1 MNKPGNTQKEG
12 FQNPFIAGPSVVRND
27 FIGRK
32 DIIDK
37 IVFFLKDKRD
47 INFLIYG
54 QRRIGKT
61 SLLNKIQEI
70 AGSLRLAQPVYF
82 NFQDKGR
89 IPLPQLLFEIGKEIN
104 RDLDLKLDVNERDF
118 SPSNA
123 FQYFKKHF
131 VPSIMTKID
140 REQVLLLIFDEFDV
154 LAAGENTDTGS
165 IDYNHTPASK
175 SFIPFLENLAEEI
188 RDNQYALKFIFAI
201 GSNYKNV
208 ELKRLNK
215 LERFGPHAEI
225 SYFTREETRAL
236 LTSLTV
242 HSIPF
247 KKEAVDLIYHLTSG
261 HPYFTQCLAR
271 VSFDSAERKGKKYIT
286 LNIVKQELMTAT
298 RIFSSSV
305 SRIWDSFHAVD
316 QVILYIIATIKEE
329 NRPATTEAIREKAI
343 AFKVVPAVESL
354 SQTLARLKDIKAIKE
369 NKDPEVSYDFYV
381 EFIRKWIG
389 TKSPGQLLSYH
400 GFLGL

>member
-61 SLLNKIQEI
+61 SLLNKIQ
-70 AGSLRLAQPVYF
+70 
-82 NFQDKGR
+82 
-89 IPLPQLLFEIGKEIN
+89 
-104 RDLDLKLDVNERDF
+104 
-118 SPSNA
+118 
-123 FQYFKKHF
+123 
-131 VPSIMTKID
+131 
-140 REQVLLLIFDEFDV
+140 
-154 LAAGENTDTGS
+154 
-165 IDYNHTPASK
+165 
-175 SFIPFLENLAEEI
+175 
-188 RDNQYALKFIFAI
+188 YALKFIFAI

-208 ELKRLNK
+208 ELKRLSK

-286 LNIVKQELMTAT
+286 PNIVKQELMTAT

-343 AFKVVPAVESL
+343 AFKVVPAVENL
-354 SQTLARLKDIKAIKE
+354 SQTLSRLKDIKAIKE

-389 TKSPGQLLSYH
+389 TKSPGQLSSYH